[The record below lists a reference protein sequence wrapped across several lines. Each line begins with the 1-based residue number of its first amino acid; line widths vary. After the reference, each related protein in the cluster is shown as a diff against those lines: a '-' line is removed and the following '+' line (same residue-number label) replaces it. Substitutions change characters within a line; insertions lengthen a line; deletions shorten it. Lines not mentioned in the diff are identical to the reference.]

1 MLLQNRYEYNPQ
13 TDAIAEGSA
22 ARVYTAYDNETD
34 KPVIIKFYHAISV
47 EHQTF
52 QNNMER
58 IKQLHHPNLVQLYD
72 YFVLETI
79 NYLGQ
84 SSQVKVGVWEYVP
97 GNTVEL
103 PLSDEQTEHTLRAT
117 ISGLQYLYQNGCA
130 HLDLDFD
137 NILIDSDKRVKLNNY
152 EITNTNP
159 ENEPNTKADLK
170 GLGEVLHRY
179 CTGEAVKDNSL
190 ESIQSGMREVYAVII
205 RKCLHEDAQSVAE
218 LLDILNN
225 YESNKRFDE
234 VLPLQTKQAQ
244 SRYSFEMN
252 EDLLEDTH
260 HSYIFK
266 AYDNLLDCSVTL
278 EIFKADPNRELL
290 QKIDQSKYAYLF
302 KLQLPD
308 ETETFKI
315 ALAGIIA
322 PSSAQ
327 SDDNHIIALLAE
339 QEQNPTNTAGD
350 TATLETDDIPPA
362 EVAENIQANDNDN
375 EVIVSSDETKQDSP
389 ETETWEAVT
398 IDNEEVIDLSETD
411 LTDELPKDED
421 TPEAKENDNTNQN
434 DSIFVI
440 EVKDYIEAPHASSP
454 KTDELERTEIAIS
467 LPTDDSVDISTNLAE
482 DTNEDAI
489 NIEFVDREP
498 LSKEDND
505 DDLSN
510 TEVIVQSAIDQ
521 VNADLGKELQEMQDM
536 QNEMDNKLSINIDS
550 SDEQPDNTGSFAPTG
565 LIKVEAY
572 SQLREDLENSKEN
585 EEAQEKDRYI
595 DIAINTLKDDEEV
608 DLATATDTQLFEHE
622 AMEQVRKDLE
632 KLLSEDDEDEK
643 DKDS

>member
-1 MLLQNRYEYNPQ
+1 M
-13 TDAIAEGSA
+13 T
-22 ARVYTAYDNETD
+22 
-34 KPVIIKFYHAISV
+34 
-47 EHQTF
+47 
-52 QNNMER
+52 
-58 IKQLHHPNLVQLYD
+58 
-72 YFVLETI
+72 
-79 NYLGQ
+79 
-84 SSQVKVGVWEYVP
+84 
-97 GNTVEL
+97 
-103 PLSDEQTEHTLRAT
+103 DEQTEHTLRAT

-137 NILIDSDKRVKLNNY
+137 NILIDSDRQVKLNNY

-170 GLGEVLHRY
+170 GLGEVLHKY
-179 CTGEAVKDNSL
+179 CTGESVKDNSL
-190 ESIQSGMREVYAVII
+190 ESIHSGIREVYAVII
-205 RKCLHEDAQSVAE
+205 QKSLHEEANSVVE

-225 YESNKRFDE
+225 YESDKRFEE

-260 HSYIFK
+260 HSYVFK
-266 AYDNLLDCSVTL
+266 AYDNLLDRAVTL
-278 EIFKADPNRELL
+278 EIFKEDPNRELL

-308 ETETFKI
+308 EIETFKI

-322 PSSAQ
+322 PSTAQ

-339 QEQNPTNTAGD
+339 QEHHAINTAGD
-350 TATLETDDIPPA
+350 TATLETSAEPA
-362 EVAENIQANDNDN
+362 TDVAENIEAEDNA
-375 EVIVSSDETKQDSP
+375 EVAIEQTDEMQQDSV
-389 ETETWEAVT
+389 ETETLEVVT
-398 IDNEEVIDLSETD
+398 NDDHELIDLSVTD
-411 LTDELPKDED
+411 LTDELPKTDD
-421 TPEAKENDNTNQN
+421 APEAQADGDDNQN

-454 KTDELERTEIAIS
+454 KTDQLEMTEIAIS
-467 LPTDDSVDISTNLAE
+467 LPSDDSVDISSNLAI
-482 DTNEDAI
+482 DTSEDAI

-498 LSKEDND
+498 LSDND

-521 VNADLGKELQEMQDM
+521 VNEDLGKELQEMQDM
-536 QNEMDNKLSINIDS
+536 QNEMDKKLSINIDS
-550 SDEQPDNTGSFAPTG
+550 ADEQADNTDSIAPTG

-585 EEAQEKDRYI
+585 EETQEKDRYI
-595 DIAINTLKDDEEV
+595 DIAINTLKDDEEI

-632 KLLSEDDEDEK
+632 KLLSEDDEDK
-643 DKDS
+643 NDKDS